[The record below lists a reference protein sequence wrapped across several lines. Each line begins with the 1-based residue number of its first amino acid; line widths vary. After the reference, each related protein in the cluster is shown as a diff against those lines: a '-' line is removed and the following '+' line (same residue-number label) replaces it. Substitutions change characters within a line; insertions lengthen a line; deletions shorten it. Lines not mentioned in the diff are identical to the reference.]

1 MYTSLAEQ
9 VRQLQDAGFTVEQV
23 LSSETGQAV
32 HDEDSAR
39 SACWL
44 HYVARKKETPLSFE

>member
-1 MYTSLAEQ
+1 
-9 VRQLQDAGFTVEQV
+9 
-23 LSSETGQAV
+23 V